1 MAKKNIILKNNHFVV
16 EKVDDKEVW
25 AFNWARIEKDVSKAI
40 KDYEKTQKAGK

>member
-25 AFNWARIEKDVSKAI
+25 TFNWTRIEKDVSKAI
-40 KDYEKTQKAGK
+40 KDYEKSVKK